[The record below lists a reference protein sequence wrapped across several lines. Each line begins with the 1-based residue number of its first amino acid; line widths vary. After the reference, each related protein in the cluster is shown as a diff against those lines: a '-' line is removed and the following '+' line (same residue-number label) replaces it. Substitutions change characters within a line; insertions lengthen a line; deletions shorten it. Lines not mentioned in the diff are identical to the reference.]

1 MAQVQN
7 YLSQSVGQ
15 DLFKFDCSVLVKSLA
30 FQQSVILFQDSK
42 FLVDFRQVSPVSCK
56 DEGFTFDF
64 IFSMQEFFFGEQF
77 RISEGLNTSIMAKLK
92 QNQKFNIILKLKR
105 FNMTPSLS

>member
-1 MAQVQN
+1 
-7 YLSQSVGQ
+7 
-15 DLFKFDCSVLVKSLA
+15 
-30 FQQSVILFQDSK
+30 
-42 FLVDFRQVSPVSCK
+42 
-56 DEGFTFDF
+56 
-64 IFSMQEFFFGEQF
+64 MQEFFFGEQF